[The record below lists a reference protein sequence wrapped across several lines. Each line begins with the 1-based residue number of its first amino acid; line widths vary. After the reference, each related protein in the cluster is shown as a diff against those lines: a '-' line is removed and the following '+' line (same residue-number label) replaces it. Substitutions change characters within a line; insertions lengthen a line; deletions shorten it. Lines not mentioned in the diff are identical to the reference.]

1 MSGLLGSLQSART
14 GMSVS
19 QASIQT
25 TSHNIN
31 NLNTPGYSRQRVDQ
45 KARSAYSYPGYN
57 SQLGA
62 GQLGTGVEAS
72 DVIRIRN
79 TFYDFQF
86 RSESH
91 NYGETNIKY
100 DYYKNM
106 ETIFNEPSD
115 TAISASLNNF
125 FNGWHELSKDPDSVG
140 AKNVVIEN
148 AKYLVNNIN
157 KVHEKL
163 DSLQDS
169 LSKQQDNIMNDI
181 NNMLSNLEELNKNIK
196 IVEGSG
202 KTPNDL
208 LDERD
213 RILDDLSFKMNLNNP
228 KVQDLIKDGNFS
240 QDDLKEM
247 QKLVEAGD
255 EVSGE
260 LAGTI
265 KMGKE
270 LESYKNQIGELAQ
283 GIADGVNKIYKDT
296 DGDGVLSDDEK
307 KNPNLF
313 EVETVEVGI
322 PPNVETKFV
331 KMKLNKDI
339 EKDPSNLKMT
349 ADMALKMYNL
359 KNEKVKFGKAP
370 NEKEMT
376 INNLYNNM
384 VQNLGQSSQ
393 AVIREEKNQSQMLL
407 SIDNSRKSVSGVSMD
422 EEMINLIQFQ
432 HAYNASA
439 KVVST
444 IDSLLDVVV
453 NGLVR

>member
-1 MSGLLGSLQSART
+1 MAGLLGTLHSAKS
-14 GMSVS
+14 GMTVS
-19 QASIQT
+19 QLSIQT

-31 NLNTPGYSRQRVDQ
+31 NLNTPGYTRQRVEQ
-45 KARSAYSYPGYN
+45 KASSAYSYPGYN
-57 SQLGA
+57 SSMGA

-91 NYGETNIKY
+91 NYGETSIKF

-115 TAISASLNNF
+115 NAISSSLNNF

-140 AKNVVIEN
+140 AKNVVVEN

-157 KVHEKL
+157 KVYGKL
-163 DSLQDS
+163 DELQTSLQ
-169 LSKQQDNIMNDI
+169 KQQDNILHDVNR
-181 NNMLSNLEELNKNIK
+181 MLSDLEELNKNIN
-196 IVEGSG
+196 IIQGSG
-202 KTPNDL
+202 KSPNDL
-208 LDERD
+208 MDERD
-213 RILDDLSFKMNLNNP
+213 RILDDLSFKMNLNDP

-240 QDDLKEM
+240 QDDLKEI
-247 QKLVEAGD
+247 QKMIEDGNN
-255 EVSGE
+255 VSGE

-265 KMGKE
+265 KMEKE
-270 LESYKNQIGELAQ
+270 LDSYKQQVGELAQ
-283 GIADGVNKIYKDT
+283 GIADGVNKIYNKT
-296 DGDGVLSDDEK
+296 GDKANDLFKIVDDKGE
-307 KNPNLF
+307 
-313 EVETVEVGI
+313 
-322 PPNVETKFV
+322 FV
-331 KMKLNKDI
+331 KLEINQDI
-339 EKDPSNLKMT
+339 VQDPSKLEMT
-349 ADMALKMYNL
+349 ADKALEMYNL
-359 KNEKVKFGKAP
+359 KNEKIKFGKAP

-376 INNLYNNM
+376 INNFYNNM

-393 AVIREEKNQSQMLL
+393 AVIREEKNQSQILL
-407 SIDNSRKSVSGVSMD
+407 SIDNSRKSVAGVSMD
-422 EEMINLIQFQ
+422 EEMISLIQFQ

>member
-1 MSGLLGSLQSART
+1 MAGLLGTLHSAKS
-14 GMSVS
+14 GMTVS
-19 QASIQT
+19 QLSIQT

-31 NLNTPGYSRQRVDQ
+31 NLNTPGYTRQRVEQ
-45 KARSAYSYPGYN
+45 KASSAYSYPGYN
-57 SQLGA
+57 SSMGA

-91 NYGETNIKY
+91 NYGETSIKF

-115 TAISASLNNF
+115 NAISSSLNNF

-140 AKNVVIEN
+140 AKNVVVEN

-157 KVHEKL
+157 KVYGKL
-163 DSLQDS
+163 DELQTSLQ
-169 LSKQQDNIMNDI
+169 KQQDNILHDVNK
-181 NNMLSNLEELNKNIK
+181 MLSDLEELNKNIN
-196 IVEGSG
+196 IIQGSG
-202 KTPNDL
+202 KSPNDL
-208 LDERD
+208 MDERD
-213 RILDDLSFKMNLNNP
+213 RILDDLSFKMNLNDP

-247 QKLVEAGD
+247 QKMIEDGNN
-255 EVSGE
+255 VSGE

-265 KMGKE
+265 KIEKE
-270 LESYKNQIGELAQ
+270 LDSYKQQVGELAQ
-283 GIADGVNKIYKDT
+283 GIADGVNKIYNKT
-296 DGDGVLSDDEK
+296 GDKANDLFKIVDDKGE
-307 KNPNLF
+307 
-313 EVETVEVGI
+313 
-322 PPNVETKFV
+322 FV
-331 KMKLNKDI
+331 KLEINQDI
-339 EKDPSNLKMT
+339 VQDPSKLEMT
-349 ADMALKMYNL
+349 ADKALEMYNL
-359 KNEKVKFGKAP
+359 KNEKIKFGKAP

-376 INNLYNNM
+376 INNFYNNM

-393 AVIREEKNQSQMLL
+393 AVIREEKNQSQILL
-407 SIDNSRKSVSGVSMD
+407 SIDNSRKSVAGVSMD
-422 EEMINLIQFQ
+422 EEMISLVQFQ

>member
-1 MSGLLGSLQSART
+1 MAGLLGTLHSAKS
-14 GMSVS
+14 GMTVS
-19 QASIQT
+19 QLSIQT

-31 NLNTPGYSRQRVDQ
+31 NLNTPGYTRQRVEQ
-45 KARSAYSYPGYN
+45 KASSAYSYPGYN
-57 SQLGA
+57 SSMGA

-91 NYGETNIKY
+91 NYGETSIKF

-115 TAISASLNNF
+115 NAISSSLNNF

-140 AKNVVIEN
+140 AKNVVVEN

-157 KVHEKL
+157 KVYGKL
-163 DSLQDS
+163 DELQTSLQ
-169 LSKQQDNIMNDI
+169 KQQDNILHDVNR
-181 NNMLSNLEELNKNIK
+181 MLSDLEELNKNIN
-196 IVEGSG
+196 IIQGSG
-202 KTPNDL
+202 KSPNDL
-208 LDERD
+208 MDERD
-213 RILDDLSFKMNLNNP
+213 RILDDLSFKMNLNDP

-247 QKLVEAGD
+247 QKMIEDGNN
-255 EVSGE
+255 VSGE

-265 KMGKE
+265 KMEKE
-270 LESYKNQIGELAQ
+270 LDSYKQQVGELAQ
-283 GIADGVNKIYKDT
+283 GIADGVNKIYNKT
-296 DGDGVLSDDEK
+296 GDKANDLFKIVDDKGE
-307 KNPNLF
+307 
-313 EVETVEVGI
+313 
-322 PPNVETKFV
+322 FV
-331 KMKLNKDI
+331 KLEINQDI
-339 EKDPSNLKMT
+339 VQDPSKLEMT
-349 ADMALKMYNL
+349 ADKALEMYNL
-359 KNEKVKFGKAP
+359 KNEKIKFGKAP

-376 INNLYNNM
+376 INNFYNNM

-393 AVIREEKNQSQMLL
+393 AVIREEKNQSQILL
-407 SIDNSRKSVSGVSMD
+407 SIDNSRKSVAGVSMD
-422 EEMINLIQFQ
+422 EEMISLIQFQ